1 MGSFSWRNAAYDA
14 TMKMS
19 DSEQERKVSLTI
31 ERKVSIKSY
40 QEIQEFKENQLSIQ
54 SWKLNTRQKYEKR
67 LKHDNRRFIL
77 STGTP
82 NLFFEAII
90 FQSLIGKL
98 LNF

>member
-1 MGSFSWRNAAYDA
+1 MGFFSWRKAAYDA
-14 TMKMS
+14 TIKMS
-19 DSEQERKVSLTI
+19 DSEQERKVSLPI

-40 QEIQEFKENQLSIQ
+40 QEIQEFKENQLKIQ

-82 NLFFEAII
+82 NLFFEAL
-90 FQSLIGKL
+90 FFKAW
-98 LNF
+98 